1 MTEKENQADREKHG
15 TSNRGNKHQ
24 SAVLT
29 ALNIPA
35 IRNYYSTGM
44 TMQEIA
50 DMFGVGR
57 TKIAYIIRGKT
68 WAHVQQAG
76 LYDSSHCE
84 AAGLPLPPERGELTP
99 LLTP

>member
-15 TSNRGNKHQ
+15 TSNRGNKNP

-68 WAHVQQAG
+68 WAHVQ
-76 LYDSSHCE
+76 
-84 AAGLPLPPERGELTP
+84 
-99 LLTP
+99 

>member
-1 MTEKENQADREKHG
+1 MIEKENQADREKHG
-15 TSNRGNKHQ
+15 TSNRGNKNP

-44 TMQEIA
+44 RMQEIA

-57 TKIAYIIRGKT
+57 TPIVYITRGKT
-68 WAHVQQAG
+68 
-76 LYDSSHCE
+76 
-84 AAGLPLPPERGELTP
+84 
-99 LLTP
+99 

>member
-1 MTEKENQADREKHG
+1 MLEVHRCVAKVFLGDRSSDGLYALHQDGNKLNNKKENLYWGTPVQNQADREKHG
-15 TSNRGNKHQ
+15 TSNRGNKNP

-44 TMQEIA
+44 RMQEIA

-57 TKIAYIIRGKT
+57 TAIAT
-68 WAHVQQAG
+68 
-76 LYDSSHCE
+76 
-84 AAGLPLPPERGELTP
+84 
-99 LLTP
+99 